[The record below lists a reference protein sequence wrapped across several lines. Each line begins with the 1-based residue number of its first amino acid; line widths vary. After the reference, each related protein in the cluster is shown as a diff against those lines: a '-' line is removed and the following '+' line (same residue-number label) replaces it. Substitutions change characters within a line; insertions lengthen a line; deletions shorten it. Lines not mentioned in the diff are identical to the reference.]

1 MYMTRKRFLFLVL
14 TTLMI
19 GACQPNQSGAAAA
32 VETYIQALVDEN
44 QDALTMSSCADWEE
58 SAVMELDAFIGV
70 SATVEDMACEVSG
83 EDGDAV
89 LVTCSGNI
97 EATYNNED
105 RQLPLNTRS
114 YRVVNE
120 QGNWL
125 VCGYG
130 E

>member
-1 MYMTRKRFLFLVL
+1 MSKKILLGFILFVFLLS
-14 TTLMI
+14 
-19 GACQPNQSGAAAA
+19 ACQPDSSGAAAA
-32 VETYIQALVDEN
+32 VESYVQALVDEN
-44 QDALTMSSCADWEE
+44 QDALLMNSCADWEE

-70 SATVEDMACEVSG
+70 SATVQGMACEVSG
-83 EDGDAV
+83 EDGEAT
-89 LVTCSGNI
+89 LVTCAGNI
-97 EATYNNED
+97 EATYNNEE
-105 RQLPLNTRS
+105 RQLPLNARA

>member
-1 MYMTRKRFLFLVL
+1 MSKKTVLALILLVFLLS
-14 TTLMI
+14 
-19 GACQPNQSGAAAA
+19 ACQPNTSGATAA
-32 VETYIQALVDEN
+32 VEAYVQALVDEN
-44 QDALTMSSCADWEE
+44 QDALMMNSCADWEE

-70 SATVEDMACEVSG
+70 SATVEGMACEVSG
-83 EDGDAV
+83 EDEEV
-89 LVTCSGNI
+89 TLVTCEGNI
-97 EATYNNED
+97 EATYNNEE
-105 RQLPLNTRS
+105 RQLPLNARA

>member
-1 MYMTRKRFLFLVL
+1 MTRKFLLGILPLIFLL
-14 TTLMI
+14 S
-19 GACQPNQSGAAAA
+19 ACQPASSGAVDA
-32 VETYIQALVDEN
+32 VEGYIQALVDEN
-44 QDALTMSSCADWEE
+44 QDGLTMNSCADWEE

-70 SATVEDMACEVSG
+70 SATVKDMACEVSAD
-83 EDGDAV
+83 DGDVV

-97 EATYNNED
+97 EATYNNEE
-105 RQLPLNTRS
+105 RQLPLDVRS
-114 YRVVNE
+114 FKVVKE